1 MLEELDYRAMRI
13 IPISVLA
20 LLLIIP
26 LLEASMLVNMLV
38 SSGDG
43 LGNVADN
50 GALST
55 VYYVGEFLNVTA
67 LIVSLVCLYRING
80 ISRSYNYAW
89 IIFVFDMI
97 TELIRH
103 AAGFF
108 GRPYVGALAPI
119 TVLSIF
125 YVVPMLITA
134 GGAAVL
140 INGLK
145 ELSGIIH
152 GKWEKEE
159 KGVISGIHGTDALPR
174 SVVGLNKLKKVWVI
188 TEIVRILVWFALCVL
203 IYTNIPA
210 GITGT
215 WTLTDTV
222 RVIALMSILLFFVHV
237 VISIIICVKMW
248 KGFGSYYLYK
258 YNRRA

>member
-20 LLLIIP
+20 LLLITP
-26 LLEASMLVNMLV
+26 LRNTSMLIDLLV

-43 LGNVADN
+43 LENVADH

-55 VYYVGEFLNVTA
+55 VYYVGEFLNITA

-80 ISRSYNYAW
+80 ITRSYNYAW
-89 IIFVFDMI
+89 IIFVLDMI

-103 AAGFF
+103 AVGFF
-108 GRPYVGALAPI
+108 GRPYAGALAPI
-119 TVLSIF
+119 IVLSIF

-159 KGVISGIHGTDALPR
+159 TGVISGIHGNDALPR
-174 SVVGLNKLKKVWVI
+174 SVVGLNNLKKVWVI
-188 TEIVRILVWFALCVL
+188 TEIVRISVWFQ
-203 IYTNIPA
+203 
-210 GITGT
+210 
-215 WTLTDTV
+215 
-222 RVIALMSILLFFVHV
+222 IAPNGMR
-237 VISIIICVKMW
+237 C
-248 KGFGSYYLYK
+248 
-258 YNRRA
+258 